1 MIHGQSSSDSHN
13 TSIRNVAMIPPINI
27 QMCVALA
34 QFCIETVVESPKAQ
48 IKSMM
53 IPTNGILVISSV
65 LTQSVRETGLS
76 SNSVLK
82 SIVVWLYT

>member
-1 MIHGQSSSDSHN
+1 MVSAVPTPN
-13 TSIRNVAMIPPINI
+13 TRIRNVAMIPPSNI

-34 QFCIETVVESPKAQ
+34 QFCIETGVESPKAQ
-48 IKSMM
+48 IKSMIM
-53 IPTNGILVISSV
+53 PTSGILVNRSV
-65 LTQSVRETGLS
+65 MTQSVRETGLS